1 MPGNT
6 GLAVGTE
13 HLVQSQ
19 GTVDRE
25 YLVRRQRHRIDPEH
39 LDHGIAEL
47 VVRLRNLEERLDLD
61 MAAVHVGTRR
71 LLEDHIVLVRIAVI
85 DRTAEKAGHTPAVV
99 GSPGAV
105 AEGNLGRMERLLE
118 QDFRSHRMASESRTG
133 GEGIGCMGQTL

>member
-1 MPGNT
+1 VSENT
-6 GLAVGTE
+6 GPAVGTE

-19 GTVDRE
+19 GTVERE
-25 YLVRRQRHRIDPEH
+25 YLVRRQGHRIDPEY

-71 LLEDHIVLVRIAVI
+71 LMEDHTAPAHIAES
-85 DRTAEKAGHTPAVV
+85 DRTAEEADHTPAVV
-99 GSPGAV
+99 GNPGAV

-118 QDFRSHRMASESRTG
+118 QDFRSHRMAPESRT